1 MKQSIF
7 ERVRIK
13 VREVISK
20 ITKHEHGCCDNIF
33 KNCNNCEGVE

>member
-20 ITKHEHGCCDNIF
+20 LFNHEYGCCDNVF
-33 KNCNNCEGVE
+33 KNCNKCEGVN